1 MEKCLVGEL
10 TKKDTNM
17 TKGLAIVFMVMLH
30 LFCRKGNVP
39 YECVRI
45 GEVPLV
51 YYFGL
56 FADQCVAI
64 YCFCSGY
71 ALQLICSKFDKS
83 SDYYNNRLKSILKF
97 LNNYWIVLIVFS
109 IIGLIFDK
117 SGAIPGSLKDF
128 LLHFFLLSKNYNG
141 AWWFVLTYILLVFL
155 SRPIY
160 QIINKLHPVL
170 VNIITLGLYLIAY
183 IQRFNELINFNIPVL
198 DWITNQLALLGTSL
212 LPFVWGMYFYKFKLF
227 SKLRELIFK
236 YFKNWQVALFSL
248 IIVFVMII
256 GHGIFQSLIVAPFTG
271 IVTIVLFNVVNK
283 GKYIN
288 AVFNFFGNHSTNI
301 WLTHMFFYSA
311 LFKDFVFVARYPI
324 FIFLLMMVIT
334 VCCSYVIKFVYNP
347 MSKMIK

>member
-1 MEKCLVGEL
+1 ME
-10 TKKDTNM
+10 
-17 TKGLAIVFMVMLH
+17 
-30 LFCRKGNVP
+30 
-39 YECVRI
+39 
-45 GEVPLV
+45 
-51 YYFGL
+51 
-56 FADQCVAI
+56 
-64 YCFCSGY
+64 
-71 ALQLICSKFDKS
+71 LINEKFKNAK
-83 SDYYNNRLKSILKF
+83 DYYKNREKSVFSF
-97 LNNYWIVLIVFS
+97 LINYWIVLIVFS

-160 QIINKLHPVL
+160 QIINKLYPVL

-183 IQRFNELINFNIPVL
+183 IQRFNELIHFNIPVL
-198 DWITNQLALLGTSL
+198 DWITNQLSLLGTSL
-212 LPFVWGMYFYKFKLF
+212 LPFVWGMYFYKFKMF
-227 SKLRELIFK
+227 SKLREFILK
-236 YFKNWQVALFSL
+236 HFKNWQVALFSL

-301 WLTHMFFYSA
+301 WLTHMSFYSA

-324 FIFLLMMVIT
+324 FIFLLMIGIT
-334 VCCSYVIKFVYNP
+334 VCCSYVIKLVYNP
-347 MSKMIK
+347 ISKLIK